1 MHIRIGPVFD
11 FQDRVG
17 RLLSW
22 KKPTQT
28 LSFLAI
34 YSFVCLNPYL
44 LAVLPLASVLF
55 FIMVPA
61 FLARHP
67 PPPTSSS
74 GGSSD
79 YSYEGP
85 ALAPAK
91 TIKPAS
97 ETSKDFFQNMR
108 DLQNSMAD
116 FSDLHDALVKT
127 LAPPTNFSDEK
138 RSSEIF
144 ILLTAVTASLFLVA
158 HMLPW
163 RVIFLIGGNLYVISN
178 YSGVQRFLQ
187 STDRDKDSSAK
198 TEQKSKAPADQS
210 NPLAALAS
218 PINPIVESL
227 ANISLDSTLE
237 EREVEIFE
245 LQHRSISPHSS
256 GEWETVLFSPSPYD
270 PLSPSRIAGDR
281 PRGCRHFEDVQPPP
295 GWAWKSK
302 KWELDIE
309 CRAWVMERMIT
320 GVGFEVPGVSDISND
335 GPEDHIGGWVWD
347 LPPDGDHSN
356 TSDGPSD
363 MGSVKSFKSDKIRGK
378 AKEFPVLDWEASSQ
392 FQGAGEWRRRRWVRT
407 VHRTSVTNDKN
418 ARDGPDRD

>member
-1 MHIRIGPVFD
+1 M
-11 FQDRVG
+11 G

-74 GGSSD
+74 GSSSD

-108 DLQNSMAD
+108 DLQNTMAD
-116 FSDLHDALVKT
+116 FSDLHDFLVKT

-163 RVIFLIGGNLYVISN
+163 RAIFLIGGNFFVLSN
-178 YSGVQRFLQ
+178 HPGVQRFLEIA
-187 STDRDKDSSAK
+187 DGDKDSDAKK
-198 TEQKSKAPADQS
+198 TEQKSKASKDQS
-210 NPLAALAS
+210 NPLEAFAS
-218 PINPIVESL
+218 PIGPIVESL
-227 ANISLDSTLE
+227 TNISLDSTLE

-245 LQHRSISPHSS
+245 LQRRSTSPHAFN
-256 GEWETVLFSPSPYD
+256 ELETVLFSPNPYD

-309 CRAWVMERMIT
+309 CRQWVMERMIT
-320 GVGFEVPGVSDISND
+320 GVGYEIPGVSDISSD

-347 LPPDGDHSN
+347 LPPDGDPASAYEGA
-356 TSDGPSD
+356 SDI
-363 MGSVKSFKSDKIRGK
+363 GSIRSFKSDKIRGK
-378 AKEFPVLDWEASSQ
+378 ANDFPVVDWEESSQ

-418 ARDGPDRD
+418 AREDPGRD